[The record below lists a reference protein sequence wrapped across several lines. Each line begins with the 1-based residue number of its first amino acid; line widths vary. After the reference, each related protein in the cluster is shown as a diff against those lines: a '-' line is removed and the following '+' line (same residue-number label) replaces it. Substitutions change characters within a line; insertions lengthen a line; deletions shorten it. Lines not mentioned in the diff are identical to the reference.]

1 MATAKTKSVW
11 FCKECGN
18 ESPKWMGRCPAC
30 GEWNTMVEETVAT
43 GKKMTAVTVPGASH
57 KPLKLSEIDSAREQ
71 RISLNNAEVDRI
83 LGGGLVEGS
92 LVLIGGEPGI
102 GKSTLSLQI
111 PLNCPALKTLY
122 VTGEESARQV
132 KLRASRIGGDD
143 SGCMIYSETL
153 MENILEQARAMM
165 PDLMV
170 VDSVQTMF
178 SQNVESSPGSV
189 TQIKETASMLL
200 RFAKETGVPVILIG
214 HITKEGSIAGP
225 KILEH
230 IVDVVLQ
237 FEGDNRGTYRLLRS
251 IKNRFGSTSELAVFE
266 MTGKG
271 LREVSNPSEMLIP
284 MHEEGLSGVAVS
296 AMLDGTRPFL
306 IEVQSLVSS
315 AAYGTP
321 QRSATGF
328 DVRRLNMLLAVL
340 EKRAGFKLGVK
351 DVFLNMAGGL
361 KVSDPACDLAVISA
375 VLSSNFDFA
384 IPSDICFAGEIGL
397 SGEVRPVAQTDRR
410 IIEAAR
416 LGFKKIYVSSYSSL
430 EGVGNAAIEVVKVL
444 FFLFFAFCEYG
455 GATSTP
461 LDTSLLFLFAFS
473 CLSCHSRTSHDVTH
487 KHLSDCYHL
496 AFCRSFLVLEQC
508 DVLVYLLCS
517 TCLVSLPFLLRSMRR
532 YNSVFVALAFFY
544 FSTARC
550 F

>member
-1 MATAKTKSVW
+1 MASMKTKTVW

-18 ESPKWMGRCPAC
+18 ESPKWMGKCPAC

-43 GKKMTAVTVPGASH
+43 GKKQQASVSVPSSGH
-57 KPLKLSEIDSAREQ
+57 KPIPLSHIESAMES

-92 LVLIGGEPGI
+92 LVLVGGEPGI

-111 PLNCPALKTLY
+111 PLHCANLRTLY

-132 KLRASRIGGDD
+132 KLRAARIGGDD
-143 SGCMIYSETL
+143 SNCMIYSETL
-153 MENILEQARAMM
+153 MENIIREAREMM
-165 PDLMV
+165 PDLMI

-189 TQIKETASMLL
+189 TQIKETAAMLL

-237 FEGDNRGTYRLLRS
+237 FEGENRGTYRLLRS

-306 IEVQSLVSS
+306 IEVQSLVST

-361 KVSDPACDLAVISA
+361 KVSDPACDLAVVAA

-384 IPSDICFAGEIGL
+384 IPSDICFAGEVGL
-397 SGEVRPVAQTDRR
+397 SGEIRPVAQTDRR
-410 IIEAAR
+410 VIEAAR
-416 LGFKKIYVSSYSSL
+416 LGFRKIYVSGYSSL
-430 EGVGNAAIEVVKVL
+430 EGLSEQGVKGIEVVKV
-444 FFLFFAFCEYG
+444 G
-455 GATSTP
+455 
-461 LDTSLLFLFAFS
+461 
-473 CLSCHSRTSHDVTH
+473 DVPA
-487 KHLSDCYHL
+487 L
-496 AFCRSFLVLEQC
+496 CRSLFKGE
-508 DVLVYLLCS
+508 
-517 TCLVSLPFLLRSMRR
+517 
-532 YNSVFVALAFFY
+532 
-544 FSTARC
+544 
-550 F
+550 

>member
-1 MATAKTKSVW
+1 MASVKTKTVW

-18 ESPKWMGRCPAC
+18 ESPKWMGKCPAC

-43 GKKMTAVTVPGASH
+43 GKKQAGSISVPSSGH
-57 KPLKLSEIDSAREQ
+57 KPMPLSDIESTTES

-92 LVLIGGEPGI
+92 WVLIGGEPGI
-102 GKSTLSLQI
+102 GNSTLSLQI
-111 PLNCPALKTLY
+111 PLHCPHLKTLY
-122 VTGEESARQV
+122 VTGEESAKQV
-132 KLRASRIGGDD
+132 KLRAARIGGDD
-143 SGCMIYSETL
+143 SSCMIYSETL
-153 MENILEQARAMM
+153 MENIIREAREMM
-165 PDLMV
+165 PDLMI

-189 TQIKETASMLL
+189 TQIKETAAMLL

-306 IEVQSLVSS
+306 IEVQALVSS

-340 EKRAGFKLGVK
+340 EKRAGFKLSVK

-361 KVSDPACDLAVISA
+361 KVNDPACDLAVISA

-384 IPSDICFAGEIGL
+384 VPADVCFAGEVGL
-397 SGEVRPVAQTDRR
+397 SGEIRPVAQTDRR
-410 IIEAAR
+410 IMEAAR
-416 LGFKKIYVSSYSSL
+416 LGFKKIYVSSYSSIENL
-430 EGVGNAAIEVVKVL
+430 EAQGIKGIEVVKV
-444 FFLFFAFCEYG
+444 ADV
-455 GATSTP
+455 P
-461 LDTSLLFLFAFS
+461 SL
-473 CLSCHSRTSHDVTH
+473 
-487 KHLSDCYHL
+487 
-496 AFCRSFLVLEQC
+496 CRSLFKG
-508 DVLVYLLCS
+508 
-517 TCLVSLPFLLRSMRR
+517 
-532 YNSVFVALAFFY
+532 N
-544 FSTARC
+544 
-550 F
+550 

>member
-1 MATAKTKSVW
+1 MPAVKTKSVW
-11 FCKECGN
+11 FCKSCGN

-43 GKKMTAVTVPGASH
+43 GKKASVADRVPGAGQ
-57 KPLKLSEIDSAREQ
+57 KPLPLSEIDSSVEN
-71 RISLNNAEVDRI
+71 RISLNNDEVDRI

-111 PLNCPALKTLY
+111 PLNCPNLKTLY

-143 SGCMIYSETL
+143 ANCLIYSETL
-153 MENILEQARAMM
+153 MENIIAEAKAIM

-189 TQIKETASMLL
+189 TQIKETAAMLL

-237 FEGDNRGTYRLLRS
+237 FEGDNRGAYRLLRS

-306 IEVQSLVSS
+306 IEVQSLVST

-340 EKRAGFKLGVK
+340 EKRAGFKLSIK

-361 KVSDPACDLAVISA
+361 KVSDPACDLAVIAA

-384 IPSDICFAGEIGL
+384 IPSDVCFAGEIGL
-397 SGEVRPVAQTDRR
+397 SGEIRPVAQTDRR

-416 LGFKKIYVSSYSSL
+416 LGFKRVFVSSFTALDGL
-430 EGVGNAAIEVVKVL
+430 EEQGVRGIEVVKVADVPALCRAL
-444 FFLFFAFCEYG
+444 FKA
-455 GATSTP
+455 
-461 LDTSLLFLFAFS
+461 D
-473 CLSCHSRTSHDVTH
+473 
-487 KHLSDCYHL
+487 
-496 AFCRSFLVLEQC
+496 
-508 DVLVYLLCS
+508 
-517 TCLVSLPFLLRSMRR
+517 
-532 YNSVFVALAFFY
+532 
-544 FSTARC
+544 
-550 F
+550 

>member
-1 MATAKTKSVW
+1 
-11 FCKECGN
+11 
-18 ESPKWMGRCPAC
+18 
-30 GEWNTMVEETVAT
+30 MVEETVAT
-43 GKKMTAVTVPGASH
+43 GKKAASASVSVPGSGH
-57 KPLKLSEIDSAREQ
+57 KPMPLAEIDSNQEN

-102 GKSTLSLQI
+102 GKSTLSLQL

-122 VTGEESARQV
+122 VTGEESAKQV
-132 KLRASRIGGDD
+132 KLRAARIGGDD

-153 MENILEQARAMM
+153 MENILTEARAMM

-237 FEGDNRGTYRLLRS
+237 FEGDNRGAYRLLRS

-271 LREVSNPSEMLIP
+271 LREVSNPSEMLVP
-284 MHEEGLSGVAVS
+284 MHENGLSGVAVS
-296 AMLDGTRPFL
+296 AVLDGTRPFL
-306 IEVQSLVSS
+306 IEVQSLVST

-340 EKRAGFKLGVK
+340 EKRAGFKLGIK

-361 KVSDPACDLAVISA
+361 KVTDPACDLAVVCA

-384 IPSDICFAGEIGL
+384 IPSDICFAGEVGL
-397 SGEVRPVAQTDRR
+397 SGEIRPVAQTDRR
-410 IIEAAR
+410 VIEAAR
-416 LGFKKIYVSSYSSL
+416 LGYRKIYVSGFSSIEMIP
-430 EGVGNAAIEVVKVL
+430 EGIEVVKV
-444 FFLFFAFCEYG
+444 
-455 GATSTP
+455 
-461 LDTSLLFLFAFS
+461 
-473 CLSCHSRTSHDVTH
+473 
-487 KHLSDCYHL
+487 SDIPAL
-496 AFCRSFLVLEQC
+496 CRSLFKG
-508 DVLVYLLCS
+508 
-517 TCLVSLPFLLRSMRR
+517 
-532 YNSVFVALAFFY
+532 N
-544 FSTARC
+544 
-550 F
+550 

>member
-1 MATAKTKSVW
+1 
-11 FCKECGN
+11 
-18 ESPKWMGRCPAC
+18 MGRCPAC

-43 GKKMTAVTVPGASH
+43 GKKTGVQSVTVPGAGH
-57 KPLKLSEIDSAREQ
+57 KPMSLSEIDSSQENRV
-71 RISLNNAEVDRI
+71 SLNNAEVDRI

-111 PLNCPALKTLY
+111 PLNCPSLKTLY
-122 VTGEESARQV
+122 VTGEESAKQV
-132 KLRASRIGGDD
+132 KLRAARIGGDD
-143 SGCMIYSETL
+143 SGCLIYSETM
-153 MENILEQARAMM
+153 MENILAQARSIM

-189 TQIKETASMLL
+189 TQIRETAAMLL

-225 KILEH
+225 KVLEH

-237 FEGDNRGTYRLLRS
+237 FEGDNRGSYRLLRS

-306 IEVQSLVSS
+306 IEVQSLVST

-361 KVSDPACDLAVISA
+361 KVSDPACDLAVVSA

-384 IPSDICFAGEIGL
+384 VPSDVCFAGEVGL

-416 LGFKKIYVSSYSSL
+416 LGFRKIYVSSFSSL
-430 EGVGNAAIEVVKVL
+430 ENLPDGIEVVKV
-444 FFLFFAFCEYG
+444 
-455 GATSTP
+455 
-461 LDTSLLFLFAFS
+461 
-473 CLSCHSRTSHDVTH
+473 
-487 KHLSDCYHL
+487 SDIPAL
-496 AFCRSFLVLEQC
+496 CRSLFKG
-508 DVLVYLLCS
+508 
-517 TCLVSLPFLLRSMRR
+517 
-532 YNSVFVALAFFY
+532 N
-544 FSTARC
+544 
-550 F
+550 

>member
-1 MATAKTKSVW
+1 
-11 FCKECGN
+11 
-18 ESPKWMGRCPAC
+18 MGRCPAC
-30 GEWNTMVEETVAT
+30 GEWNTMVEETVAI
-43 GKKMTAVTVPGASH
+43 GKKTGVQSVTVPGAGH
-57 KPLKLSEIDSAREQ
+57 KPMSLSEIDSSQENRV
-71 RISLNNAEVDRI
+71 SLNNAEVDRI

-111 PLNCPALKTLY
+111 PLNCPSLKTLY
-122 VTGEESARQV
+122 VTGEESAKQV
-132 KLRASRIGGDD
+132 KLRAARIGGDD
-143 SGCMIYSETL
+143 SGCLIYSETM
-153 MENILEQARAMM
+153 MENILAQARSIM

-189 TQIKETASMLL
+189 TQIRETAAMLL

-225 KILEH
+225 KVLEH

-237 FEGDNRGTYRLLRS
+237 FEGDNRGSYRLLRS

-306 IEVQSLVSS
+306 IEVQSLVST

-361 KVSDPACDLAVISA
+361 KVSDPACDLAVVSA

-384 IPSDICFAGEIGL
+384 VPSDVCFAGEVGL

-416 LGFKKIYVSSYSSL
+416 LGFRKIYVSSFSSL
-430 EGVGNAAIEVVKVL
+430 ENLPDEIEVVKVSDIPALCKSL
-444 FFLFFAFCEYG
+444 FKG
-455 GATSTP
+455 
-461 LDTSLLFLFAFS
+461 
-473 CLSCHSRTSHDVTH
+473 
-487 KHLSDCYHL
+487 
-496 AFCRSFLVLEQC
+496 
-508 DVLVYLLCS
+508 
-517 TCLVSLPFLLRSMRR
+517 
-532 YNSVFVALAFFY
+532 N
-544 FSTARC
+544 
-550 F
+550 